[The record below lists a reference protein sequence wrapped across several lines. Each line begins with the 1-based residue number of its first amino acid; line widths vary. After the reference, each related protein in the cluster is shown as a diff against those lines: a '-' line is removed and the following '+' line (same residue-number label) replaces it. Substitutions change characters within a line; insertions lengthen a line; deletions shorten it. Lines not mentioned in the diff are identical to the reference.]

1 MTLLALGMDLL
12 LASLLTAAVIIGVRL
27 NGRLKGLRQ
36 GQDQFV
42 AAVADLDAAAAKA
55 ERALSALKSA
65 SEEAHDALMA
75 RIETARALTRTL
87 ETATADAHSAAR
99 RAQHSE
105 RPQPPSSLPA
115 ARSPLAG
122 EAPGQAPGETTGET
136 TGQTFER
143 PSGDAPAPAL
153 SLKAALHR
161 ASQSR
166 GTSSRASSSLTFPF
180 RASPPR
186 ARDVQVSQ
194 PEASSPPSVAQPG
207 SPGRRTSGAGDQP
220 LPPLGERRRAMEARF
235 PPLLGARGVQAP
247 AALAEPI
254 AGRPP
259 ARPPARPAA
268 NEADDLFDDSLWPAA
283 SLNPSTGRAR

>member
-99 RAQHSE
+99 RAQESE
-105 RPQPPSSLPA
+105 RPQPSSSLSAA

-122 EAPGQAPGETTGET
+122 EAAGQAPGQTA
-136 TGQTFER
+136 GQTFGR
-143 PSGDAPAPAL
+143 PSGDVSAPAL

-166 GTSSRASSSLTFPF
+166 GSPSSASPSLTSPFRASSS
-180 RASPPR
+180 R

-194 PEASSPPSVAQPG
+194 PEASSPASGAQPD
-207 SPGRRTSGAGDQP
+207 SPRRRTSGAGDQP

-235 PPLLGARGVQAP
+235 PPLLGTRGVRAP

-254 AGRPP
+254 AGRPLV
-259 ARPPARPAA
+259 RPPARPTVG
-268 NEADDLFDDSLWPAA
+268 EKDDLFDDSLWPAA